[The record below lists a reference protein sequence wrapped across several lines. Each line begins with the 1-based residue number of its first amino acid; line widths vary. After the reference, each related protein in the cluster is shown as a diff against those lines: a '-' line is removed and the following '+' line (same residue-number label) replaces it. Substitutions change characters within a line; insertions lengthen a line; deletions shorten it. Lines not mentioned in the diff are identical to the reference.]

1 LIAPISSQQ
10 FTQTAE
16 ARSGKVTICHRT
28 KSITNPYRRITVSNS
43 AVNSG
48 HKNHTGGLW
57 TSSTTQ
63 GSTWGDIIPDATA
76 GGSNTYDLNFTTDGQ
91 NIFKGLT
98 INARSGKAVCRIMS
112 LKEYVDSERATGQSD
127 ADIVAELQDS
137 KADED
142 LLLLQT
148 LGLTFTTLTTSNLGT
163 ATTASQAVV
172 VTTSAP
178 TSVTT
183 TSATLNGTIKT
194 DTTTVTCHFEY
205 DTNIGFEN
213 GVLNPST
220 ATSVPTN
227 TTTSRSVSLTSL
239 IAATKYYYR
248 HVCHDSGGG
257 DLYGETF
264 SFTTG
269 VTYSLTY
276 DSNTAT
282 SGSVPSD
289 MSAYASSESAYVQGN
304 AGSLV
309 KTGYTFAGWSLST
322 DGSGTVYSPSNTTT
336 IAMSSNRILYAKWS
350 ANSFLVSFDSNTATS
365 GSISSQTYTAGTAQ
379 ALTTN
384 SFTKTGY
391 TFSGW
396 ATTSSGAVVYSNSQ
410 SVTLYETT
418 TVYAKWNANSFPVIF
433 DSNTATSGSMS
444 NQTYTSGTAQALTAN
459 GFAKS
464 GSSFAGWATSANGSV
479 VYTNSQSISLTETT
493 TVYAKWTADG
503 SKTVTF
509 NSNYDTATT
518 TTQSAT
524 TATNLTPNPFTRTGY
539 TFGGWA
545 NSTANATNGVVAY
558 ANNASYLFTTD
569 ITLYAIWTINTHTIT
584 LTPTTANGSVSS
596 SPAGISGCT
605 TINVACVGT
614 YDYGTSVTLTA
625 TPSSGYKVSSWT
637 GDCSGSTTTCS
648 LNMTANKTVGIS
660 YVITYTVTLGTL
672 TNAGTGTIL
681 IDTSP
686 ATAASTITLTIQAEA
701 GKQLKAGTLEAKDS
715 SNASQTL
722 SGTGPYTFTM
732 PTSNVTVTA
741 EFEAV
746 AAGTYTITIN
756 SATGGSGSSSAAT
769 VSSGGSVTLTATASS
784 GYTFSG
790 WSCTGGGTLSS
801 TTANPATL
809 SNITSNATCTPSFT
823 QNAPSNNNSGGG
835 GGGFVAPRSQNKIVV
850 SRITNTQSPLVGGGT
865 RPVVTGTSTTLTPG
879 NSANKTTVIAP
890 TASTATSNKGGV
902 IAVVTNNSPI
912 AVTATTPGQ
921 AEITATNTTAST
933 ALEKRD
939 NVPAS
944 VNIERSAEKGIQVST
959 TNGWTGRVA
968 VAVINGESDS
978 DVETFVEVVIAP
990 TPVTTPQI
998 AQVEAPPIQ
1007 KPEEKPKPG
1016 ITISWNPSLSEVV
1029 GYVVKVNSETVCFA
1043 MTTSCE
1049 ITQLI
1054 GPKSKVEVLA
1064 QGNDN
1069 TFSSPVPLPAFKPAR
1084 PIPALV
1090 VNFAVASAVLSPKF
1104 KTDLR
1109 NLAKV
1114 MVKEGFTKVDIT
1126 GHTDSTGQQVSY
1138 DNQKLSDARAKATLT
1153 YLKRFVP
1160 KLQSVTGAY
1169 AFERRIT
1176 DERTPDELY
1185 TNRRAEVA
1193 VS

>member
-1 LIAPISSQQ
+1 
-10 FTQTAE
+10 
-16 ARSGKVTICHRT
+16 
-28 KSITNPYRRITVSNS
+28 
-43 AVNSG
+43 
-48 HKNHTGGLW
+48 
-57 TSSTTQ
+57 
-63 GSTWGDIIPDATA
+63 
-76 GGSNTYDLNFTTDGQ
+76 
-91 NIFKGLT
+91 
-98 INARSGKAVCRIMS
+98 MS
-112 LKEYVDSERATGQSD
+112 LKEHVDSERDAGQSD
-127 ADIVAELQDS
+127 ADIVAELKDS
-137 KADED
+137 EADED

-148 LGLTFTTLTTSNLGT
+148 LGLTFSTLTTSNLGT

-178 TSVTT
+178 TSITT

-205 DTNIGFEN
+205 GTNIGFEN

-257 DLYGETF
+257 DLYGETI

-269 VTYSLTY
+269 TTYSLTY

-336 IAMSSNRILYAKWS
+336 LAMSTNRILYAKWS
-350 ANSFLVSFDSNTATS
+350 
-365 GSISSQTYTAGTAQ
+365 
-379 ALTTN
+379 
-384 SFTKTGY
+384 
-391 TFSGW
+391 
-396 ATTSSGAVVYSNSQ
+396 
-410 SVTLYETT
+410 
-418 TVYAKWNANSFPVIF
+418 ANSFPVIF

-524 TATNLTPNPFTRTGY
+524 TATNLTPNSFTRTGY

-558 ANNASYLFTTD
+558 ANNASYLFTAD

-596 SPAGISGCT
+596 SPAGISGCAT
-605 TINVACVGT
+605 LNVACVGT
-614 YDYGTSVTLTA
+614 YNYGTSVTLTA
-625 TPSSGYKVSSWT
+625 TPSSGYKVSAWT
-637 GDCSGSTTTCS
+637 GDCLGSTTTCS

-686 ATAASTITLTIQAEA
+686 ATEASTITLTIQAEA
-701 GKQLKAGTLEAKDS
+701 GKQLKAGTLEAKNS
-715 SNASQTL
+715 SNVAQTL
-722 SGTGPYTFTM
+722 SGSGPYTFTM
-732 PTSNVTVTA
+732 PASNVTVTA

-784 GYTFSG
+784 GYTFSN

-801 TTANPATL
+801 TSANPATL

-835 GGGFVAPRSQNKIVV
+835 GGAVAPRSQNKIVV
-850 SRITNTQSPLVGGGT
+850 SRITNTQSPLVGGGIS
-865 RPVVTGTSTTLTPG
+865 PVVTGTSTTLTPG

-890 TASTATSNKGGV
+890 TASTATSEKGGV

-921 AEITATNTTAST
+921 AEITASNTTAST

-990 TPVTTPQI
+990 TPVTTLQI

-1016 ITISWNPSLSEVV
+1016 ITISWNPSQSEVV
-1029 GYVVKVNSETVCFA
+1029 GYVVKVNSEAVCFA

-1126 GHTDSTGQQVSY
+1126 GHTDSTGQRVSY
-1138 DNQKLSDARAKATLT
+1138 DNQRLSDARAKATLT

-1169 AFERRIT
+1169 AFDKRIT
-1176 DERTPDELY
+1176 EERTPDELY